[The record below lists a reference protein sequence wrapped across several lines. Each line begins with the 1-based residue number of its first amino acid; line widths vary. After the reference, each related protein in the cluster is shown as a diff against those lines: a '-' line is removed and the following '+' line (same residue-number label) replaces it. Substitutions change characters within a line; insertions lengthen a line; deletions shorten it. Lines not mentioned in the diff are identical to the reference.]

1 MGIGNKY
8 RYGGVTLPT
17 TRVLLHFSLT
27 QAHQR
32 TCSAHT
38 QTDKYGVMC
47 VCVCVCVWM
56 RPSQKWGGV
65 WIWMDSSL
73 PTGQWL
79 NVSPSP
85 PKKGKNR
92 LSKPFPKSVRTTFPL
107 PFPPLPLLIPFPLHH
122 NSEQGKHSRQ
132 AGR

>member
-47 VCVCVCVWM
+47 VCVCVCVDASIAKVG
-56 RPSQKWGGV
+56 RR
-65 WIWMDSSL
+65 MDMDGQQPTYRAMAQRL
-73 PTGQWL
+73 PL
-79 NVSPSP
+79 P
-85 PKKGKNR
+85 PKKRK
-92 LSKPFPKSVRTTFPL
+92 KPVK
-107 PFPPLPLLIPFPLHH
+107 
-122 NSEQGKHSRQ
+122 
-132 AGR
+132 